1 MVRING
7 ENLDVVGKSVAD
19 YLDSAGYDRMRVA
32 VELNSNIVPKAQ
44 YCDTIFK
51 DGDNVGIIQI
61 RFSVEGFTFLS
72 ACNTSSRFLFCFV
85 YYITL

>member
-32 VELNSNIVPKAQ
+32 VELNGDIVPKVQ
-44 YCDTIFK
+44 YTDTKFK
-51 DGDNVGIIQI
+51 DGDNVEVV
-61 RFSVEGFTFLS
+61 S
-72 ACNTSSRFLFCFV
+72 FV
-85 YYITL
+85 GGG